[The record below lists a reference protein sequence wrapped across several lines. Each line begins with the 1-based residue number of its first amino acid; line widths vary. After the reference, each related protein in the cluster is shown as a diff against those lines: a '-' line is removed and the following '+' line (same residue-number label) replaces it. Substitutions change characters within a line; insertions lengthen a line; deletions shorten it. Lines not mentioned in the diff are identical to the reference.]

1 MKRGLTLGAG
11 DHGEADR
18 GLPRALRE
26 PGRGLRG
33 RPPLPWLTAHFLG
46 CGSVCISE
54 GVTLGGRSMSVL
66 TFMLRTV
73 LSVSSAVA
81 QLILILVCEI
91 GIIIITPI
99 FIDEKTVVQRRES
112 DLSSSHN

>member
-1 MKRGLTLGAG
+1 
-11 DHGEADR
+11 
-18 GLPRALRE
+18 
-26 PGRGLRG
+26 
-33 RPPLPWLTAHFLG
+33 
-46 CGSVCISE
+46 
-54 GVTLGGRSMSVL
+54 
-66 TFMLRTV
+66 MLRTV